1 MAEHEK
7 RMDELRKNGM
17 TVEPPT
23 KEMAARM
30 RQVTRP
36 MWDEY
41 KKNVPESAKIIEAFM
56 AKTNKK

>member
-1 MAEHEK
+1 
-7 RMDELRKNGM
+7 MDELRKNGM